1 MKTSDTINGKCP
13 VCGGP
18 VSKDLADKGYV
29 RHTVESCGH
38 GLRGRDGKGDFRPLP
53 PKSKSQKGLQE
64 HEKTVTIPARE
75 HNELSYAATLLQA
88 LKDFGV
94 EDWDGWESA
103 IESAEENHDE
113 EMPT

>member
-1 MKTSDTINGKCP
+1 MTSYEKGICE
-13 VCGGP
+13 CFER
-18 VSKDLADKGYV
+18 KDAEFIARELNILQNSRNFK
-29 RHTVESCGH
+29 
-38 GLRGRDGKGDFRPLP
+38 
-53 PKSKSQKGLQE
+53 KSEIIAKVKAAEVPQKGLAE

-103 IESAEENHDE
+103 IETAEENHDGE
-113 EMPT
+113 IPYE

>member
-1 MKTSDTINGKCP
+1 MSNTQGACMH
-13 VCGGP
+13 C
-18 VSKDLADKGYV
+18 
-29 RHTVESCGH
+29 R
-38 GLRGRDGKGDFRPLP
+38 P

-75 HNELSYAATLLQA
+75 HSELSYAATLLQA

-103 IESAEENHDE
+103 IESADENHDGE
-113 EMPT
+113 IPT